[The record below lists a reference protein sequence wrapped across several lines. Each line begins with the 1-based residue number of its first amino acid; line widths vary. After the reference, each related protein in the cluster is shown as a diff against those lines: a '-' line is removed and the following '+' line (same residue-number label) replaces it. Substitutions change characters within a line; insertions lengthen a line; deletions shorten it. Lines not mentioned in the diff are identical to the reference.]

1 MKLWAMKI
9 KIIKCLIKTTVNV
22 IIKFVSRTID
32 IFLLTDCLCKLTEVI
47 HYDHIEVSVFS
58 SSILSDHII
67 LLLYCSLSLG
77 KFLMRK
83 LQEMTK
89 SGQNDEN
96 SVLLM

>member
-9 KIIKCLIKTTVNV
+9 KIIKCLIKTTINV

-47 HYDHIEVSVFS
+47 PYDHIEVSVFS
-58 SSILSDHII
+58 SSILSDHI
-67 LLLYCSLSLG
+67 LLYCSLSLG